1 MTRTIL
7 LLALVVLLSAGAYIV
22 YGICKHEPAAVAEA
36 EAPGR
41 WLSLDT
47 WHWPGETVECVSYV
61 CGVGDT
67 LWGIAERYYPERDP
81 QQVVWAIRK
90 VSGLEHAEGPVLQ
103 PGQVIII
110 PDPELY
116 GVGVK

>member
-1 MTRTIL
+1 MHRTIL
-7 LLALVVLLSAGAYIV
+7 LLALIVLIAAAIYIIKDI
-22 YGICKHEPAAVAEA
+22 YTAEPVAVAEA
-36 EAPGR
+36 EPGR
-41 WLSLDT
+41 WLSLSE
-47 WHWPGETVECVSYV
+47 WHWPGETVECVSYM

-81 QQVVWAIRK
+81 REVVWAIRK
-90 VSGLEHAEGPVLQ
+90 VSDLEHLGGPALR

-116 GVGVK
+116 GVGVR

>member
-1 MTRTIL
+1 M
-7 LLALVVLLSAGAYIV
+7 LLSAGAYIV

-81 QQVVWAIRK
+81 REVVWAIRK
-90 VSGLEHAEGPVLQ
+90 VSSLEHPGGPVLQ